1 MSAFMIFHST
11 VRDNDAFSYY
21 SRSVPDTLAPFGGT
35 LLAKGKME
43 QVFTGEHRHANVGII
58 RFPDLDKAHE
68 WYASEAYRALIPIR
82 DAAAEMTVISYQEPP
97 VR

>member
-11 VRDNDAFSYY
+11 VRDSEAFSNYAK
-21 SRSVPDTLAPFGGT
+21 SVPATLAPFGGT

-43 QVFTGEHRHANVGII
+43 QVFTGEHRHVNVGIL
-58 RFPDLDKAHE
+58 RFPDLDKAHA

-82 DAAAEMTVISYQEPP
+82 DAGADMTVISYRQPE
-97 VR
+97 V